1 VAQVAPLFE
10 AVEEALYV
18 AALIATET
26 GHTVLNH
33 PPSFSSLPIFD
44 VSRGGP

>member
-1 VAQVAPLFE
+1 MSETSRSPGHCSH
-10 AVEEALYV
+10 
-18 AALIATET
+18 AAGLIATET

-33 PPSFSSLPIFD
+33 LLSFSSLPIFD